1 MSENDERRK
10 RVSRLQQIKDESEVD
25 EATKRIM
32 NLSLES
38 EEQNSTNFLAKRL
51 QKASANTSMNGPQRI
66 QISRIDVD
74 PPNTVRVCSPSPWSN
89 PFRIGEMGAETLRGR
104 HLQAVGLFT
113 EWLLHSQES
122 RPRQLRGRFRE
133 LKRKNLG
140 CFCPLDLPCH
150 ADVLLLLAN
159 SSNRLQELLLTSENI
174 TPKTL
179 AEQIQLQFGKD
190 YAKDLAIQLIRL
202 L

>member
-38 EEQNSTNFLAKRL
+38 EEQNSTNFLAKRI
-51 QKASANTSMNGPQRI
+51 QKASSNTSTSGPQRF

-89 PFRIGEMGAETLRGR
+89 PFRIGVYNLTNQNL
-104 HLQAVGLFT
+104 VSYSNYVC
-113 EWLLHSQES
+113 LHKKS
-122 RPRQLRGRFRE
+122 
-133 LKRKNLG
+133 NL
-140 CFCPLDLPCH
+140 
-150 ADVLLLLAN
+150 
-159 SSNRLQELLLTSENI
+159 
-174 TPKTL
+174 
-179 AEQIQLQFGKD
+179 
-190 YAKDLAIQLIRL
+190 
-202 L
+202 